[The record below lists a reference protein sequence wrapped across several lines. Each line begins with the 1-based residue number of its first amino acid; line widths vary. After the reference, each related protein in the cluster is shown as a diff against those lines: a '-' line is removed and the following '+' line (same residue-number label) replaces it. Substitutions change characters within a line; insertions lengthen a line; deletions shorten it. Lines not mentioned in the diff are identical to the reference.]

1 MGYAKCRVVD
11 YSSLMRLLICEITS
25 SLVCCILRYN
35 LNAYIM
41 AQRKIS
47 GGLKKKYLSLQHGF
61 DT

>member
-1 MGYAKCRVVD
+1 MAASIDVAIFCVP
-11 YSSLMRLLICEITS
+11 SLIVKNNYIIGQLLKK
-25 SLVCCILRYN
+25 
-35 LNAYIM
+35 M

>member
-1 MGYAKCRVVD
+1 MEETHVV
-11 YSSLMRLLICEITS
+11 EIRE
-25 SLVCCILRYN
+25 LVGDSNIVSV
-35 LNAYIM
+35 AVFM